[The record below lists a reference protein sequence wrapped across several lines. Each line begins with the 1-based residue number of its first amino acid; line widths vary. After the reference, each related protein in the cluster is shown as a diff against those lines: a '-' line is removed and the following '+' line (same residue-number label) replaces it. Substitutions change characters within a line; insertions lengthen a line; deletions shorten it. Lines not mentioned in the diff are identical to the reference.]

1 MDIVIL
7 PALTDNYIHLIR
19 DPASGAVAVVDPAEA
34 GPVIAALDA
43 RGWRLDAILVTHH
56 HADHIGGTLELKARY
71 GCPLVGA
78 HADRARIPGIDVA
91 VEHGYQYKLGNET
104 ISVIATPGHTSGHVS
119 YYFTEMMALFCGD
132 TLFSLGC
139 GRLFEGSA
147 AEMWASLGLL
157 RALPGETQVYC
168 AHEYTLAN
176 AGFAQTIEPG
186 NPALAARIEEAQR
199 QREQGRPTIPTSLA
213 TECATNPFL
222 RADEP
227 ALAAALGMAG
237 APAVEIFAEIRRRK
251 DRF

>member
-1 MDIVIL
+1 
-7 PALTDNYIHLIR
+7 
-19 DPASGAVAVVDPAEA
+19 
-34 GPVIAALDA
+34 
-43 RGWRLDAILVTHH
+43 
-56 HADHIGGTLELKARY
+56 
-71 GCPLVGA
+71 
-78 HADRARIPGIDVA
+78 
-91 VEHGYQYKLGNET
+91 
-104 ISVIATPGHTSGHVS
+104 
-119 YYFTEMMALFCGD
+119 MMALFCGD